1 MGRGHLK
8 DNNRILIIVHMRH
21 KGLLQCS
28 IKPYEKGQGL
38 NKVTNEGLRDY

>member
-28 IKPYEKGQGL
+28 IRPYEKGQGL
-38 NKVTNEGLRDY
+38 NTVTNEGLRDY